1 MKVEEL
7 RALKTEE
14 LHLKVK
20 DLKQELFT
28 LRFQQA
34 TGQLENPNVL
44 KTKRKNIA
52 RILTVIK
59 EREIKEKGGK

>member
-14 LHLKVK
+14 LNLKVK

-28 LRFQQA
+28 LRFKQA
-34 TGQLENPNVL
+34 TGQLENPNVI
-44 KTKRKNIA
+44 KGVRKDIA